1 MQQCAQLML
10 RLQRALRGAK
20 NRFDV
25 HVLPVQLAL
34 GDKPRVE
41 RRRSSTGRVLCD
53 NCGTGISDMYRC
65 CGPCGMDVCL
75 HCCKERRRET
85 GQVREA
91 LEPARSTPDLSSN

>member
-1 MQQCAQLML
+1 ML
-10 RLQRALRGAK
+10 TLGRALERVETK
-20 NRFDV
+20 FNVR
-25 HVLPVQLAL
+25 VLHAQLAL

-41 RRRSSTGRVLCD
+41 RRKDDTGRVLCD

-65 CGPCGMDVCL
+65 CAPCGMDVCL

-91 LEPARSTPDLSSN
+91 LGRAEFQLDLS

>member
-1 MQQCAQLML
+1 ML
-10 RLQRALRGAK
+10 
-20 NRFDV
+20 
-25 HVLPVQLAL
+25 HVQLAL

-75 HCCKERRRET
+75 HCCKERRTET
-85 GQVREA
+85 GQVRKA
-91 LEPARSTPDLSSN
+91 LEPATSTPDLSSNSHICFRPQSSEDSIFAAQACAALS

>member
-1 MQQCAQLML
+1 ML
-10 RLQRALRGAK
+10 SLERAFARVK
-20 NRFDV
+20 SRSDV
-25 HVLPVQLAL
+25 HVLRVQLAL

-65 CGPCGMDVCL
+65 CAPCGMDVCL

-91 LEPARSTPDLSSN
+91 LGPAKSAPDLS